1 MYKYIREREYINKRI
16 NFFIL
21 LSLLRKE
28 ERERESKN
36 VTNKRFTRNQRIFK
50 KQKTK

>member
-1 MYKYIREREYINKRI
+1 MLIELI
-16 NFFIL
+16 
-21 LSLLRKE
+21 SLYYFLYSGKKK
-28 ERERESKN
+28 ERESKN